1 MEIKLKVAKPSLTK
15 FQIYFIIGIAILVLV
30 NAVSLYVYLLPE
42 LENLKQ
48 VKQVLVQKKLTLQ
61 SVRNEYSDE
70 KISEKEIEELTNRVP
85 VRRTDSDNLIFFQ
98 DLALLSM
105 APLAYVKQ
113 SNEDENTPQT
123 SETAVPNSNTI
134 TNNLE
139 VVVVGHL
146 PSLLL
151 YIDNMQKHERL
162 FTLQKWNLTE
172 LTKET
177 VNKDYPDLNSH
188 PFIKKDK
195 PILSLRMNIQTYIF
209 PQYADVF
216 RKVSD
221 TEKTQE
227 QSA

>member
-15 FQIYFIIGIAILVLV
+15 FQIYIIIGIAILIMV
-30 NAVSLYVYLLPE
+30 NAVSLFVYLLPE
-42 LENLKQ
+42 LENLSQTKQ
-48 VKQVLVQKKLTLQ
+48 VSEQKKLMLQ
-61 SVRNEYSDE
+61 SVRNEFSDE
-70 KISEKEIEELTNRVP
+70 KISKKEIEQLTSRVP
-85 VRRTDSDNLIFFQ
+85 VKRADSDNLIFFNE
-98 DLALLSM
+98 LALLSM

-113 SNEDENTPQT
+113 SNEDENNPQT
-123 SETAVPNSNTI
+123 SETAVPNLNII

-139 VVVVGHL
+139 VVVIGHL

-172 LTKET
+172 LTKESI
-177 VNKDYPDLNSH
+177 NKDYPDLYSH
-188 PFIKKDK
+188 PFITKDK
-195 PILSLRMNIQTYIF
+195 AILSLRMNIQTYIF

-221 TEKTQE
+221 TKKTQE
-227 QSA
+227 QST